1 MIALKSA
8 MLLLMMLIA
17 LAATISAATSLT
29 EAEVSKSIG
38 SSEGSFGANSNAGA
52 HLSNNPNGINFSQNN
67 SSIQWMSKSRIA
79 RAQASVAVGSGYYS
93 SHPISYG
100 DGIGSE
106 TWVKNGGAATSMHS
120 AVRYAHGIDEVTEVD
135 ASESSYHLGDFRSSR
150 TSDTHMMVDENVT
163 QGQVHI
169 GVLQGS
175 DLSNRD
181 AGGNRMDP
189 TATALKNPA
198 VEMDEDYTG
207 TYHIYKNMTINSPF
221 IKERRADSWLD
232 FCGGEGFDR
241 YLQIPLSYL
250 SGHCPSWSYPRS
262 ISKDRVFSCSCADAA
277 PRRGI

>member
-1 MIALKSA
+1 MICLKSA
-8 MLLLMMLIA
+8 MLMMMLIA

-29 EAEVSKSIG
+29 EAEMSRSIG
-38 SSEGSFGANSNAGA
+38 NSEGSFGANPNAGA
-52 HLSNNPNGINFSQNN
+52 NLSNNPYGINFSQNN

-79 RAQASVAVGSGYYS
+79 RAPASVSIGNGYYS

-100 DGIGSE
+100 GGIGSE
-106 TWVKNGGAATSMHS
+106 TWVKNGGAATSMHN
-120 AVRYAHGIDEVTEVD
+120 AVRYAHGIDEETEVD
-135 ASESSYHLGDFRSSR
+135 ASESSYHLGNFRSSR

-169 GVLQGS
+169 GVLQGN

-181 AGGNRMDP
+181 ARDDGMDP

-207 TYHIYKNMTINSPF
+207 TYHIYKNMSITTPF
-221 IKERRADSWLD
+221 MKERRADSWLD

-241 YLQIPLSYL
+241 YLQSPWSY
-250 SGHCPSWSYPRS
+250 SFTYHPSWSYPSS
-262 ISKDRVFSCSCADAA
+262 ISEDRVFNCSCADAGLKK
-277 PRRGI
+277 GI